1 MAIYT
6 KTGDDGTTSL
16 ASGQRVSKTDLRL
29 ETYGTADELNSF
41 VGLLRAQV
49 AEMACGEEA
58 KGEEAKGDKAKG
70 EKAQGDEAKGDKAI
84 DEQLDWVQIL
94 LFDLGAELSEAP
106 GEWVTDEDAHRLE
119 QWIDQMQAELE
130 PLRSFILPGGN
141 QPVAMAHVC
150 RTVTRRLERRMIE
163 MKAKKASIRTINRL
177 SDYFFVLSRWL
188 AKKAQITQ
196 NAWKNKKNV

>member
-49 AEMACGEEA
+49 AEMACGDE
-58 KGEEAKGDKAKG
+58 AKG
-70 EKAQGDEAKGDKAI
+70 EKAKGDEAKGDKAI

-94 LFDLGAELSEAP
+94 LFDLGAELSEAS

>member
-49 AEMACGEEA
+49 AEMACGE
-58 KGEEAKGDKAKG
+58 
-70 EKAQGDEAKGDKAI
+70 EAKGDKAI

-188 AKKAQITQ
+188 AKKAKITQ

>member
-58 KGEEAKGDKAKG
+58 KGDKAKG
-70 EKAQGDEAKGDKAI
+70 EKAKGDEAKGDKAI

>member
-16 ASGQRVSKTDLRL
+16 ASGQRVSKTDVRL

-41 VGLLRAQV
+41 VGLLRVQV
-49 AEMACGEEA
+49 A
-58 KGEEAKGDKAKG
+58 
-70 EKAQGDEAKGDKAI
+70 DEAI
-84 DEQLDWVQIL
+84 DEQLDWVQIM

-106 GEWVTDEDAHRLE
+106 GEWVTDDDAHQLE
-119 QWIDQMQAELE
+119 QWIDRMQAELE
-130 PLRSFILPGGN
+130 PLRAFILPGGN

-163 MKAKKASIRTINRL
+163 MGAKKASIRTINRL
-177 SDYFFVLSRWL
+177 SDYFFVLSRLL
-188 AKKAQITQ
+188 AKKAKIAQ
-196 NAWKNKKNV
+196 NAWKSKKNV